1 MTGLQLGIGTRIR
14 IGEDYG
20 TILFVGEVAGTSGQ
34 WLGVEWDNGA
44 KRGKHSGE
52 KNGVKYFTCR

>member
-1 MTGLQLGIGTRIR
+1 MSGLSVGRRIR

-20 TILFVGEVAGTSGQ
+20 TILFVGEVAGTSGE
-34 WLGVEWDNGA
+34 WLGIEWDNGA

-52 KNGVKYFTCR
+52 RNGVKYFTCR